1 MRNVRYNKY
10 FVECIATEFQLQR
23 RTYLAF
29 NMLVVNNEPSEL
41 RMCNYIR
48 IYIINKL
55 TNYT

>member
-1 MRNVRYNKY
+1 MRNVRYNNY

-23 RTYLAF
+23 RTHLAF